1 MLSINTNLII
11 VFVLVW
17 ITVLLL
23 KKFFFDPVQK
33 IRARRES
40 LLAEEKSAREKAS
53 KELNDLVERLESE
66 LKQARQEALV
76 RRQAL
81 EAEALQARN
90 ELIGQMQ
97 AEYRRQVAQAR
108 QEITQLTQE
117 LKGQLEAEVEAL
129 ASKIE
134 ERLIN

>member
-1 MLSINTNLII
+1 MLSINANLIV
-11 VFVLVW
+11 VFILVW
-17 ITVLLL
+17 ITVFLL

-33 IRARRES
+33 IRAKRDS
-40 LLAEEKSAREKAS
+40 LLAEEKLAREKAS

-66 LKQARQEALV
+66 LRQARQEALA

-81 EAEALQARN
+81 EAEALKARS

-97 AEYRRQVAQAR
+97 AEYRQQVAQAR

-129 ASKIE
+129 AAKIE
-134 ERLIN
+134 ERLLN

>member
-1 MLSINTNLII
+1 MLSINANLII
-11 VFVLVW
+11 VFILVW
-17 ITVLLL
+17 ITIFLL

-40 LLAEEKSAREKAS
+40 LLAEEKTAHEKAS

-66 LKQARQEALV
+66 FRQARQEALT

-97 AEYRRQVAQAR
+97 AEYRRQIAQAR
-108 QEITQLTQE
+108 QEITQLAQE

-129 ASKIE
+129 AAKIE
-134 ERLIN
+134 EKLLN

>member
-1 MLSINTNLII
+1 MLSINANLII

-17 ITVLLL
+17 ITVFLL

-33 IRARRES
+33 IRAKRDS
-40 LLAEEKSAREKAS
+40 LLAEEKSAQEKAS
-53 KELNDLVERLESE
+53 KELNDLVERLELE
-66 LKQARQEALV
+66 LKQARQEALA

-108 QEITQLTQE
+108 QEITLLTQE
-117 LKGQLEAEVEAL
+117 LKLQLEAEVEAL
-129 ASKIE
+129 AAKIE
-134 ERLIN
+134 ERLLN

>member
-1 MLSINTNLII
+1 MLSINANLIVVFI
-11 VFVLVW
+11 VVW
-17 ITVLLL
+17 ITVFLL

-33 IRARRES
+33 IRAKRDS

-66 LKQARQEALV
+66 LRQARQEALA
-76 RRQAL
+76 RRQTI

-117 LKGQLEAEVEAL
+117 LKSQLEAEVEVL
-129 ASKIE
+129 AAKIE
-134 ERLIN
+134 ERLLN